1 MDRVRGFKESEGE
14 EVREEYVKELEELK
28 AKMRKAEKFAKK
40 IPVFEKLILE
50 RKLTGEE
57 DFVNFGYR
65 YKRTPYNWGIRR
77 GFFKDGTQ
85 RTITNM
91 SKTNKYCEHLFFLY
105 FNTLSLYDS
114 HESYGL
120 EELGKSESVFF
131 FDYLNSTFYIKDQHI
146 EEFLEMANDWYLK
159 ALELHKEE
167 GKKKEIEELKTR
179 LERLQNITT

>member
-1 MDRVRGFKESEGE
+1 M
-14 EVREEYVKELEELK
+14 REEYVKELEELK
-28 AKMRKAEKFAKK
+28 VKMGKAEKFAKK

-57 DFVNFGYR
+57 GFIDFGYW
-65 YKRTPYNWGIRR
+65 YKRTPYNWGIKR
-77 GFFKDGTQ
+77 GFFKDGAH
-85 RTITNM
+85 RTVTNM
-91 SKTNKYCEHLFFLY
+91 SKTNKYSEYLFFLY

-120 EELGKSESVFF
+120 EELEKSESVFF

-159 ALELHKEE
+159 ALESHKEE
-167 GKKKEIEELKTR
+167 GRKKEIKALKTK
-179 LERLQNITT
+179 LEQLQNITTQVESEGE